1 MERPSMR
8 LTSITIGTPDPGALA
23 AFYADLLGLQVT
35 SEEPDG
41 EWAQIHAPEGSGPTL
56 NFDFERHH
64 APPVWPARPGAQ
76 VATQHLDIWVQDL
89 PAAVRWALQCG
100 AVEAEV
106 QPQPEVRVLID
117 PAGHPF
123 CLFT

>member
-1 MERPSMR
+1 M
-8 LTSITIGTPDPGALA
+8 GPDPRPRGVRA
-23 AFYADLLGLQVT
+23 YAERRVRT
-35 SEEPDG
+35 SP
-41 EWAQIHAPEGSGPTL
+41 H
-56 NFDFERHH
+56 R
-64 APPVWPARPGAQ
+64 PPVWPARPGAQ

-89 PAAVRWALQCG
+89 DAAVRWALRCG

-106 QPQPEVRVLID
+106 QPQPQVSVLID